1 MWVTARSCPTV
12 FSQPLLLGVGPVYK
26 RGMSH
31 VVNEQDSVVTDSI
44 DGLIAAS
51 AGRLTRLDGYPD
63 VKVIVRAD
71 WTRDRVALLSGG
83 GAGHEPAHAGFVGA
97 GLLTAAVSGE
107 VFASP
112 TVDAVLA
119 GIRAVTGDAGCL
131 VIVKNYTG
139 DRLNFGLAV
148 ERARA
153 GGLAVEMVI
162 VSDDVALEDSTQPR
176 GLAGTLF
183 VHKVAGAAAES
194 GASLADVVA
203 AARHAADSI
212 RTIGVAVSGV
222 AVPFHEPP
230 RDFTEGTAE
239 LGLGIHGEPGREII
253 DVGSAASLL
262 GRVSDELSKS
272 GDGPVALLVNNL
284 GGLSVLEMGIVAREV
299 LDTPLGARADLLV
312 GPASLMT
319 SLDMRGLSI
328 TSLALDD
335 SLRAAVLA
343 PVDPGTAWVAARELP
358 TDRDVSL
365 IPYSAPDDGAH
376 VAASD
381 DPRARAAL
389 TAVCAA
395 LIDATARLDAADA
408 RVGDGDTGSTF
419 ATAARRIQAE
429 LDALPL
435 ADSSALLL
443 RLSTVLSTSMG
454 GSSGVLISIFLSA
467 AGSSLRDG
475 AAWADALDR
484 GVDAMQTY
492 GGAHAGDRTM
502 LDALIP
508 AVAALSPGTPFDAAI
523 AAADGAKAT
532 AEMAKA
538 GAGRS
543 AYVGSEH
550 LLGAVDPGA
559 DAMAVIFAA
568 VASSLG
574 E

>member
-1 MWVTARSCPTV
+1 M
-12 FSQPLLLGVGPVYK
+12 PLLLAVGPGYK
-26 RGMSH
+26 RRMSH
-31 VVNEQDSVVTDSI
+31 LVNEQDSVVTDAI

-71 WTRDRVALLSGG
+71 WTHDRVALLSGG

-119 GIRAVTGDAGCL
+119 GIHAVTGDAGCL

-162 VSDDVALEDSTQPR
+162 VSDDVALADTTQPR

-183 VHKVAGAAAES
+183 VHKAAGAAAES
-194 GASLADVVA
+194 GASLADVA
-203 AARHAADSI
+203 AAAQHAADSI

-253 DVGSAASLL
+253 DVGSARSLL
-262 GRVSDELSKS
+262 VRVSDELTQQS

-284 GGLSVLEMGIVAREV
+284 GGLSVLEMGIVARDV
-299 LDTPLGARADLLV
+299 LDTPLGARAELLV
-312 GPASLMT
+312 GPAALMT

-328 TSLALDD
+328 TALALDD
-335 SLRAAVLA
+335 AMRAAVLA
-343 PVDPGTAWVAARELP
+343 PVEPSTAWVAARELP
-358 TDRDVSL
+358 ADRTPKL
-365 IPYSAPDDGAH
+365 LPYHAPDDGTR
-376 VAASD
+376 VEASD
-381 DPRARAAL
+381 DPRSRAAL
-389 TAVCAA
+389 TAVCTA

-419 ATAARRIQAE
+419 ATAARRVQAE

-435 ADSSALLL
+435 ADPAALML
-443 RLSTVLSTSMG
+443 RLSTTLSTSMG

-467 AGSSLRDG
+467 AGSSMRDG
-475 AAWADALDR
+475 AGWSDALGR

-492 GGAHAGDRTM
+492 GGAKAGDRTM

-508 AVAALSPGTPFDAAI
+508 AVAALASGSAADAAH
-523 AAADGAKAT
+523 AAADGAQAT

-559 DAMAVIFAA
+559 DAVAVIFAA
-568 VASSLG
+568 VAGSLAH
-574 E
+574 